1 MKKLSLLLVL
11 IFVFACNQEEK
22 PQHTIISGAVDNN
35 VGETVF
41 VRGNGFEQRTPIDAQ
56 GTFKDTLNLPQ
67 DGFYEL
73 YVGRERTGIYLE
85 KGKSLN
91 VTLDATQFDETLN
104 YSGDLASEN
113 NFLASKY
120 LWNEQNLNY
129 KELFVLNE
137 EEFKNSISENQ
148 KSIDSLYN
156 TQNISNSNFKSQL
169 DTEDKFARAVLI
181 ENYQNAHNYYT
192 GKTDYKVSENF
203 YDELKDINYKDTTAY
218 RNSTSYQSL
227 LDAYFNRLVSEDT
240 TYAEGTENVVFLKK
254 VDAHLP
260 DGYAKD
266 KIMSSYLQF
275 GLKPDKTL
283 DEAYNIYKNSNPNP
297 DNLAKLTKRYNK
309 LQTLVKG
316 KPSPTFNYENHKGG
330 TTSLESLK
338 GKYVYI
344 DVWAT
349 WCGPC
354 IREIPSLKKFEED
367 YKDKNIQVVSISIDE
382 PKNYDKWKKMVDD
395 KNLGGIQLI
404 ADNNWNSKFVTD
416 YAILGI
422 PRFILVDPAGN
433 IVAADAPR
441 PSDPKLRKMVD
452 NLLYF

>member
-1 MKKLSLLLVL
+1 MKKLSLLLVV
-11 IFVFACNQEEK
+11 IFAFACNQEEK

-41 VRGNGFEQRTPIDAQ
+41 VRGNGFEKRTPIDAQ
-56 GTFKDTLNLPQ
+56 GTFKDTLNIPQ
-67 DGFYEL
+67 EGFYEL

-85 KGKSLN
+85 KGKNLN
-91 VTLDATQFDETLN
+91 LTLDATQFDETLN
-104 YSGDLASEN
+104 YSGDLAKEN

-137 EEFKNSISENQ
+137 EKFKNSIAENQ
-148 KSIDSLYN
+148 NSIDSLYK
-156 TQNISNSNFKSQL
+156 TQNISNSNFKKQL

-192 GKTDYKVSENF
+192 GKTNYKVSENF
-203 YDELKDINYKDTTAY
+203 YDELKEINYKDTIAY

-275 GLKPDKTL
+275 GLKPDETL

-297 DNLAKLTKRYNK
+297 DNLAKLTERYNK
-309 LQTLVKG
+309 LQSLVKG

-330 TTSLESLK
+330 TTSLESLQ

-452 NLLYF
+452 NLL